1 MLASNDNAIMSQQL
15 DTLAESGAEV
25 LDLVP
30 GHRGDCVL
38 QPPLPQP
45 PRLPPRPRP
54 LPRPRLV
61 LQHQVQVGVAVIATW
76 AGRVQWTEVRVCVLP
91 SSSTLL
97 SRPRPGMM
105 AGTGRGAASLQPASV
120 SSSVVAV

>member
-1 MLASNDNAIMSQQL
+1 MSQQL

-30 GHRGDCVL
+30 GHRGHCVL

-61 LQHQVQVGVAVIATW
+61 LQHQVQVGVTVIATW

-105 AGTGRGAASLQPASV
+105 AGTGRGAVSLQPASV